1 MGGGGSRGSR
11 SYQQAWRMH
20 ERYLGAILKRMQ
32 RGKGKR
38 RVADDEA
45 GTGATATQPQAVQ
58 NGTQEVV
65 NPI

>member
-1 MGGGGSRGSR
+1 
-11 SYQQAWRMH
+11 MH

-32 RGKGKR
+32 RGKGKG

-45 GTGATATQPQAVQ
+45 GAGAPATQPQAVQ
-58 NGTQEVV
+58 DGTQEVV